1 VETRVA
7 VIRFRREERDAG
19 ARCELCGVVQLQT
32 CVRKPGRQ
40 IGVNRLPGANTETSS
55 LCRVL
60 GGELHRID
68 RFEKLY
74 QHTRVRSL
82 SQANDATLDYHPFAI
97 PSANEHHARY
107 SFRMSSVRV
116 LLGLSFCALLT
127 TDCTPAAREAEVP
140 ARPTRSY
147 FMGFSVIPP
156 RPDIKVAVQS
166 MEICTKRADA

>member
-1 VETRVA
+1 MPPEREALGICTLRFYLRAEPIRSLGDGAAIQGGFCDSGARLRNYQQGELDKTDTNAKGLLCWNETGKQTGELREPVETRVA
-7 VIRFRREERDAG
+7 VIRFRREERDGG

-82 SQANDATLDYHPFAI
+82 SQANDATL
-97 PSANEHHARY
+97 
-107 SFRMSSVRV
+107 
-116 LLGLSFCALLT
+116 
-127 TDCTPAAREAEVP
+127 
-140 ARPTRSY
+140 
-147 FMGFSVIPP
+147 
-156 RPDIKVAVQS
+156 
-166 MEICTKRADA
+166 